1 MYARPTVVDSM
12 RLVAGSLLVSLT
24 LAARADVTG
33 TVRNAE
39 GTPVP
44 GAVVSLP
51 ERPEIARTSTDAQGG
66 FRLAS
71 PPPGSHRITAALPF
85 DLDDARRYRIAVASV
100 NVGPG
105 GNGQIDL
112 SLADVPASDNQTY
125 LPIKAEPPGGCGD
138 CHGEKLTQWRASMH
152 AMAAL
157 DSWVLD
163 LYDGSGTP
171 GTGGNGYVYTATH
184 DPGSS
189 GTCAVCHAPT
199 ANPRDPAVVSLSAV
213 TSASALEGV
222 TCTACHQLAAVDG
235 EVDALHLLGGARVF
249 FPGVDGSSSTHDYVW
264 GPLPDSAAPFMETM
278 HAPWISDSRFCA
290 SCHEYKNP
298 STSAPGQRTYSEWL
312 ASAYAQPGP
321 GFRSCQDCHM
331 PQASAA
337 GTIADANRVGALQRP
352 GEQIHQHGFAADASG
367 NLAQALGLTVQ
378 VSAGAGLARVDVSLS
393 NQGLGH
399 AFPTGI
405 GLRNALVVV
414 RVRRNGVSLARS
426 AGPVL
431 PWWAD
436 DDVPGTQAGDLAGQ
450 PGLGLAKV
458 LAGRINGQGTVV
470 RPVLFVDAETVDEDS
485 TLAPGASRAGRFDF
499 LLGTATAGDT
509 LEVEVEI
516 LYRRAWRSVA
526 VAKGWT
532 TRIDGKPWE
541 ERVRLHTSQLVL
553 DTTAVDGIHA
563 NGFE

>member
-1 MYARPTVVDSM
+1 
-12 RLVAGSLLVSLT
+12 
-24 LAARADVTG
+24 
-33 TVRNAE
+33 
-39 GTPVP
+39 
-44 GAVVSLP
+44 
-51 ERPEIARTSTDAQGG
+51 
-66 FRLAS
+66 
-71 PPPGSHRITAALPF
+71 
-85 DLDDARRYRIAVASV
+85 
-100 NVGPG
+100 
-105 GNGQIDL
+105 
-112 SLADVPASDNQTY
+112 
-125 LPIKAEPPGGCGD
+125 
-138 CHGEKLTQWRASMH
+138 
-152 AMAAL
+152 
-157 DSWVLD
+157 
-163 LYDGSGTP
+163 
-171 GTGGNGYVYTATH
+171 
-184 DPGSS
+184 
-189 GTCAVCHAPT
+189 
-199 ANPRDPAVVSLSAV
+199 
-213 TSASALEGV
+213 
-222 TCTACHQLAAVDG
+222 
-235 EVDALHLLGGARVF
+235 
-249 FPGVDGSSSTHDYVW
+249 
-264 GPLPDSAAPFMETM
+264 
-278 HAPWISDSRFCA
+278 
-290 SCHEYKNP
+290 
-298 STSAPGQRTYSEWL
+298 
-312 ASAYAQPGP
+312 
-321 GFRSCQDCHM
+321 M